1 MIQGYKSKNQVGS
14 GLKIKKI
21 LTQREHIRK
30 GNKKLLMKRKTLVK
44 DYRLYIKK
52 VNLYIM

>member
-21 LTQREHIRK
+21 LILREHIRK
-30 GNKKLLMKRKTLVK
+30 GSKKLLMKRKILVK
-44 DYRLYIKK
+44 DYRLYIRK
-52 VNLYIM
+52 VIQYLM